1 MIKLEI
7 TSVRKIDG
15 VIYQFFNSDMGIK
28 EYIEKNFQNTGK
40 LVSMS
45 KVISDDLITETRTL
59 VLNSQ
64 ENYDDFLN
72 DKVLQYQAVLQTRY
86 NTYHNISF
94 NQVTT
99 EI

>member
-7 TSVRKIDG
+7 TSVRKING
-15 VIYQFFNSDMGIK
+15 IIYQFFNSDMGIK

-45 KVISDDLITETRTL
+45 KAISDDLITETRTL
-59 VLNSQ
+59 IFNSQ
-64 ENYDDFLN
+64 EDYDDFLN
-72 DKVLQYQAVLQTRY
+72 DKVLQYQTVLQARY
-86 NTYHNISF
+86 NTYHNILF
-94 NQVTT
+94 NQIAT

>member
-7 TSVRKIDG
+7 ISMRKIDR

-59 VLNSQ
+59 VFNSQ
-64 ENYDDFLN
+64 EDYDDFLN
-72 DKVLQYQAVLQTRY
+72 DKVLQYQTVLQTRY
-86 NTYHNISF
+86 NTYHNVSS
-94 NQVTT
+94 NQIAT